1 MAGAGGGRGAL
12 MLLAIDVGNTNVKL
26 GVYDDRRL
34 LASWRL
40 TTRREQTADEYG
52 VFTHT
57 MLRGHGLEPSQLTDV
72 AISSTVPAV
81 QRTMEEMAG
90 RYFGVVPFVVDPGVN
105 VALAMRVDYP
115 REVGPDRVVKVVG
128 AVELYGPPLIIID
141 FGTATTFECVS
152 PDGAFV
158 GGAIAPGI
166 ATAAEALTARAARLF
181 RVDLTRPA
189 TVIGRNTVT
198 NIQSGIVY
206 GYAGL
211 VDGLVARLR
220 GEMEGTPKVV
230 ATGGLVGLMD
240 GLART
245 IDIVNPHLTLE
256 GLRIACTRAR
266 QATPGARVVGGS
278 LST

>member
-1 MAGAGGGRGAL
+1 
-12 MLLAIDVGNTNVKL
+12 MLLAVDVGNTNVKL

-34 LASWRL
+34 VASWRL

-57 MLRGHGLEPSQLTDV
+57 MLRSHGLEPPHVTDI
-72 AISSTVPAV
+72 AISATVPAV

-90 RYFGVVPFVVDPGVN
+90 RYFGLSPFVVDPGVN
-105 VALAMRVDYP
+105 VALVMRVDYP

-152 PDGAFV
+152 PRGEFI

-181 RVDLTRPA
+181 RVDLIRPA
-189 TVIGRNTVT
+189 SAIGRNTVT
-198 NIQSGIVY
+198 NIQSGMVY

-211 VDGLVARLR
+211 VDGLVARMR
-220 GEMEGTPKVV
+220 AEMEGTPRVV
-230 ATGGLVGLMD
+230 ATGGLVGLME
-240 GLART
+240 GLARV
-245 IDIVNPHLTLE
+245 IDVVNPHLTLE
-256 GLRIACTRAR
+256 GLRIACARAR
-266 QATPGARVVGGS
+266 QAPPGDASGGSPGAS
-278 LST
+278 PA

>member
-1 MAGAGGGRGAL
+1 
-12 MLLAIDVGNTNVKL
+12 MLLAVDVGNTNVKL
-26 GVYDDRRL
+26 GVYDDRQL
-34 LASWRL
+34 VASWRL
-40 TTRREQTADEYG
+40 TTRREQTPDEYG

-57 MLRGHGLEPSQLTDV
+57 MLRSHGLEPTQVTDV
-72 AISSTVPAV
+72 ALSSTVPAV
-81 QRTMEEMAG
+81 QRTMEEMAR
-90 RYFGVVPFVVDPGVN
+90 RYFGVSPFVVDPGVN
-105 VALAMRVDYP
+105 VELAMRVDYP

-152 PDGAFV
+152 IQGEFI

-166 ATAAEALTARAARLF
+166 VTAAEALTARAARLF

-189 TVIGRNTVT
+189 SAIGRNTVT

-211 VDGLVARLR
+211 VDGLVARMR
-220 GEMEGTPKVV
+220 DEMEGEPKVV

-245 IDIVNPHLTLE
+245 IDLVNPHLTLE
-256 GLRIACTRAR
+256 GLRIACARAR
-266 QATPGARVVGGS
+266 RAPHGGAAGGVGG
-278 LST
+278 LTHG

>member
-1 MAGAGGGRGAL
+1 MLMAV
-12 MLLAIDVGNTNVKL
+12 DVGNTNVKL
-26 GVYDDRRL
+26 GIYDGQNL
-34 LASWRL
+34 IASWRL

-57 MLRGHGLEPSQLTDV
+57 MLRSHGLEPPAITDV

-81 QRTMEEMAG
+81 QRTMAEMAR
-90 RYFGVVPFVVDPGVN
+90 RYFGVSPFVVDPGVN
-105 VALAMRVDYP
+105 VDLVMRVDYP

-152 PDGAFV
+152 ADGAFV

-181 RVDLTRPA
+181 RVDLSRPPSA
-189 TVIGRNTVT
+189 IGRNTVT

-211 VDGLVARLR
+211 VDGLVERMRA
-220 GEMEGTPKVV
+220 EMGGAPQVV

-245 IDIVNPHLTLE
+245 IDVVNPHLTLE
-256 GLRIACTRAR
+256 GLRIACARNRRA
-266 QATPGARVVGGS
+266 AKDDAHGGPPA
-278 LST
+278 

>member
-1 MAGAGGGRGAL
+1 V
-12 MLLAIDVGNTNVKL
+12 LLAVDVGNTNVKL
-26 GVYDDRRL
+26 GVYEDRRL
-34 LASWRL
+34 VASWRL

-57 MLRGHGLEPSQLTDV
+57 MLRSHGLESPHVTDIAV
-72 AISSTVPAV
+72 SSTVPAV
-81 QRTMEEMAG
+81 QRTIEEMAK
-90 RYFGVVPFVVDPGVN
+90 RYFGVSPFVVDPGVN
-105 VALAMRVDYP
+105 VTLPMRVDYP
-115 REVGPDRVVKVVG
+115 REVGPDRVVKVVA

-152 PDGAFV
+152 PLGEFI

-181 RVDLTRPA
+181 RVDLSRPPTA
-189 TVIGRNTVT
+189 IGRNTVT

-211 VDGLVARLR
+211 VDGLVARMR
-220 GEMEGTPKVV
+220 AEMEGLPKVV

-256 GLRIACTRAR
+256 GLRIACARAR
-266 QATPGARVVGGS
+266 QTPPSDGHRGS
-278 LST
+278 AA

>member
-1 MAGAGGGRGAL
+1 V
-12 MLLAIDVGNTNVKL
+12 LLAVDVGNTNVKL

-34 LASWRL
+34 VTSWRL

-57 MLRGHGLEPSQLTDV
+57 MLRGHRIEPTQVTDI

-90 RYFGVVPFVVDPGVN
+90 RYFGVSPFVVDPGVN
-105 VALAMRVDYP
+105 VALVMRVDYP

-128 AVELYGPPLIIID
+128 ALELYGPPLIIID

-152 PDGAFV
+152 VRGEFV

-181 RVDLTRPA
+181 RVDLTRPPSA
-189 TVIGRNTVT
+189 IGRNTVT
-198 NIQSGIVY
+198 NIQSGIIY

-211 VDGLVARLR
+211 VDGLVARMR
-220 GEMEGTPKVV
+220 DEMEGAPKVV

-245 IDIVNPHLTLE
+245 IDLVNPHLTLE

-266 QATPGARVVGGS
+266 LAPRGGVAGGAGG
-278 LST
+278 LTHG

>member
-1 MAGAGGGRGAL
+1 
-12 MLLAIDVGNTNVKL
+12 MLLAVDVGNTNVKL
-26 GVYDDRRL
+26 GVFDDRRL

-57 MLRGHGLEPSQLTDV
+57 MLQRRGIELGRVAEV
-72 AISSTVPAV
+72 AISATVPAV
-81 QRTMEEMAG
+81 QRTMEEMAA
-90 RYFGVVPFVVDPGVN
+90 RYFGVAPFVAQPGVN
-105 VALAMRVDYP
+105 LPVPLRVDYP
-115 REVGPDRVVKVVG
+115 REVGPDRVVKVL
-128 AVELYGPPLIIID
+128 AALELYGAPVIIID

-152 PDGAFV
+152 PAGEFI

-181 RVDLTRPA
+181 RVDLAQPPTA
-189 TVIGRNTVT
+189 IGRNTVT

-211 VDGLVARLR
+211 VDGLVTRMR
-220 GEMEGTPKVV
+220 GEMEGTPRVV
-230 ATGGLVGLMD
+230 ATGGLVGLVE

-245 IDIVNPHLTLE
+245 IEVVNPHLTLE
-256 GLRIACTRAR
+256 GLRIAAARAR
-266 QATPGARVVGGS
+266 GGAAA
-278 LST
+278 

>member
-1 MAGAGGGRGAL
+1 V
-12 MLLAIDVGNTNVKL
+12 LLAVDVGNTNVKL
-26 GVYDDRRL
+26 GVYDDGRL
-34 LASWRL
+34 VASWRL
-40 TTRREQTADEYG
+40 TTRREQTADVYG
-52 VFTHT
+52 VLTHT
-57 MLRGHGLEPSQLTDV
+57 MLRSHGLEPPHVTDIAV
-72 AISSTVPAV
+72 SSTVPSV
-81 QRTMEEMAG
+81 QRTIEEMAE
-90 RYFGVVPFVVDPGVN
+90 RYFGVSPFVVDPGVN
-105 VALAMRVDYP
+105 VTLPMRVDHP
-115 REVGPDRVVKVVG
+115 REVGPDRIVKVVA

-152 PDGAFV
+152 PLGEFI

-181 RVDLTRPA
+181 RVDLSRPPTA
-189 TVIGRNTVT
+189 IGRNTVT

-211 VDGLVARLR
+211 VDGLVARMR
-220 GEMEGTPKVV
+220 AEMEGAPKVV

-256 GLRIACTRAR
+256 GLRIAYARAR
-266 QATPGARVVGGS
+266 QAPPSGGRS
-278 LST
+278 GSAA

>member
-1 MAGAGGGRGAL
+1 
-12 MLLAIDVGNTNVKL
+12 MLLAVDVGNTNVKL

-34 LASWRL
+34 VASWRL

-57 MLRGHGLEPSQLTDV
+57 MLRSHQLDPGAVKDV

-81 QRTMEEMAG
+81 QRTMEEMAA
-90 RYFGVVPFVVDPGVN
+90 RYFDRTPFVVVPGVN
-105 VALAMRVDYP
+105 VAVDMRVDYP
-115 REVGPDRVVKVVG
+115 QEVGPDRIVKVV
-128 AVELYGPPLIIID
+128 AAIELYGPPLIIID

-152 PDGAFV
+152 PAGEFM

-181 RVDLTRPA
+181 RVDLTRPPSA
-189 TVIGRNTVT
+189 IGRNTVT

-211 VDGLVARLR
+211 VDGLVARMR
-220 GEMEGTPKVV
+220 AEMDGTPRVV
-230 ATGGLVGLMD
+230 ATGGLVGLME
-240 GLART
+240 GLAHA
-245 IDIVNPHLTLE
+245 IDVVNPHLTLE
-256 GLRIACTRAR
+256 GLRIACARAR
-266 QATPGARVVGGS
+266 NGTPDAAPEGS
-278 LST
+278 AA